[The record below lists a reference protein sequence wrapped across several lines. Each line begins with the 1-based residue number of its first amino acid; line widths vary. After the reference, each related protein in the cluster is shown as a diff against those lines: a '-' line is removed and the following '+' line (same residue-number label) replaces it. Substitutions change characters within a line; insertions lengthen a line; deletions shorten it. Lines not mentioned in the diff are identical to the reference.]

1 MGGHGI
7 TKTTNY
13 INYGFNAHNMNG
25 TIILFRMP
33 PKTPSNVV
41 NKFCKEFYGQDTSS
55 HRGKYQ
61 YRRHGILDD
70 IPHHRIIRQV
80 VIVRTEDAAS
90 VVEFLEKY
98 DALVHTRIVE
108 LTCEDLMILK
118 R

>member
-1 MGGHGI
+1 MQQ
-7 TKTTNY
+7 N
-13 INYGFNAHNMNG
+13 INSYGYNTHNMNG
-25 TIILFRMP
+25 IIIMFRMP
-33 PKTPSNVV
+33 PKTPNNVI

-55 HRGKYQ
+55 HRGKYR

-80 VIVRTEDAAS
+80 VIVRTEDAIS

-108 LTCEDLMILK
+108 LTSEDLKFLTT
-118 R
+118 

>member
-1 MGGHGI
+1 MA
-7 TKTTNY
+7 KTTNY
-13 INYGFNAHNMNG
+13 ISYGLNTHNMNG

-80 VIVRTEDAAS
+80 VIVKTEDAVR
-90 VVEFLEKY
+90 VVEFLGKY

-108 LTCEDLMILK
+108 LTDEDLISLK
-118 R
+118 T

>member
-1 MGGHGI
+1 MART
-7 TKTTNY
+7 TKY
-13 INYGFNAHNMNG
+13 MYYGFNAHNMNG

-41 NKFCKEFYGQDTSS
+41 NKFCKDFYGQDTSS
-55 HRGKYQ
+55 HHGKYR
-61 YRRHGILDD
+61 YRRPGILDN

-80 VIVRTEDAAS
+80 VIVRTEDAVS

-108 LTCEDLMILK
+108 LTGEDLMFLK
-118 R
+118 T